1 MNIIHIFVFAVLVA
15 VALLL
20 ARIAVRLWDS
30 RYNEER
36 QLDASAHT
44 VARLISRRLHLSRLL
59 GSSLLTL
66 FAAAILTCGP
76 MGMMLTSCSKID
88 NPVVTPAADD
98 DNYTIVVDPNME
110 MPYNAFET
118 EVPAVAGDPAV
129 VSALKAIDGVID
141 AKPFMLTER
150 FDYYNLEYI
159 TKTAYYFNFK
169 QPVDHNNPSRGW
181 FKQQCVLTLAG
192 TAGNSRPT
200 VLHTQGYAL
209 GKEQNRLDMIGEPA
223 LVSVLEANCLQVEY
237 RYHGWSLPEGYT
249 NNFHYLTAKQ
259 QSDDLH
265 AIVTAIKQSGLIG
278 ASSKWVSTGVSKNGM
293 TTAHYAYHYPNE
305 MDAYVPFCAPFLLSL
320 TEKGPYSYILSKEAF
335 DNDTEEMEKVKAAI
349 RAYVGDR
356 ALQAE
361 VVNYAKQS
369 NPFYAP
375 YSDEDVRLV
384 VLAMLFNN
392 YFNKMSYVN
401 YARWEYLVPKAGDSF
416 GKFVNF
422 IVSDASTRYD
432 AEKEEEY
439 KRRKET
445 VEDLEPGS
453 TNPLSPLA
461 PTRAATV
468 ARYDAYYVQVC
479 IELGGFVND
488 LSWVEDLLTPEEK
501 QYLTRFNSPDVFGVT
516 YDGGKFIR
524 EFFEGMKQST
534 CPMMFVYGMQDPWT
548 GGQIP
553 DDCLGP
559 NSQKLYIHNG
569 THNDYIDKWN
579 ASERNQLFH
588 WLNGLGFDL

>member
-1 MNIIHIFVFAVLVA
+1 MKKLNQWML
-15 VALLL
+15 
-20 ARIAVRLWDS
+20 
-30 RYNEER
+30 
-36 QLDASAHT
+36 
-44 VARLISRRLHLSRLL
+44 
-59 GSSLLTL
+59 
-66 FAAAILTCGP
+66 AAILTCGT
-76 MGMMLTSCSKID
+76 MGMMLTSCSNDD
-88 NPVVTPAADD
+88 NEVDPADD
-98 DNYTIVVDPNME
+98 YDDHSSIVVGPGME
-110 MPYNAFET
+110 MPVDEFNILVQPIE
-118 EVPAVAGDPAV
+118 GDPAV
-129 VSALKAIDGVID
+129 VRTLKAIDGVTD
-141 AKPFMLTER
+141 VKPFKTVER
-150 FDYYNLEYI
+150 YDYLAKKVI
-159 TKTAYYFNFK
+159 TKTAYSFNFR
-169 QPVDHNNPSRGW
+169 QLIDHNDPSKGW
-181 FKQQCVLTLAG
+181 FKQQCMLSIAG
-192 TAGNSRPT
+192 TVGNSRPT
-200 VLHTQGYAL
+200 VLHTEGYAL
-209 GKEQNRLDMIGEPA
+209 EGEHNRLDFIGEPM
-223 LVSVLEANCLQVEY
+223 LVSVLEANCLQVEH
-237 RYHGWSLPEGYT
+237 RYHGWSLPEGWT
-249 NNFHYLTAKQ
+249 NNFHYLNVKQ

-265 AIVTAIKQSGLIG
+265 AIVTAIKKSGLIDK
-278 ASSKWVSTGVSKNGM
+278 SSKWVSTGVSKNGM

-356 ALQAE
+356 ELQAE

-375 YSDEDVRLV
+375 YSDEDVRLT
-384 VLAMLFNN
+384 VLAMLFSN

-401 YARWEYLVPKAGDSF
+401 YAKWAYLVPKAGDSF

-422 IVSDASTRYD
+422 IVSDALTKYD

-445 VEDLEPGS
+445 FEDQEPGS

-461 PTRAATV
+461 LTRAATV
-468 ARYDAYYVQVC
+468 ARYDVYDVQVC

-524 EFFEGMKQST
+524 EFFEGMKQT
-534 CPMMFVYGMQDPWT
+534 DCPMMFVYGMQDPWT

>member
-1 MNIIHIFVFAVLVA
+1 MNVIYIFVFAVLVA

-20 ARIAVRLWDS
+20 ARIAVRLWES

-44 VARLISRRLHLSRLL
+44 VARLISRRLNLSRLL
-59 GSSLLTL
+59 GSSLLTV

-76 MGMMLTSCSKID
+76 VGMMLTSCSNSD
-88 NPVVTPAADD
+88 YAVETPADNDD
-98 DNYTIVVDPNME
+98 KYTLVVDPGME
-110 MPYNAFET
+110 MPVNAFET

-129 VSALKAIDGVID
+129 VSALKAIGGVMD
-141 AKPFMLTER
+141 VKAFVKAER
-150 FDYYNLEYI
+150 YDYYADKFI

-169 QPVDHNNPSRGW
+169 QPVDHNNPSKGW
-181 FKQQCVLTLAG
+181 FKQQCLLTLAG

-209 GKEQNRLDMIGEPA
+209 EPQSNHLDGIREPT
-223 LVSVLEANCLQVEY
+223 LVSALEANCLQVEH
-237 RYHGWSLPEGYT
+237 RYHGWSLPEGWT

-278 ASSKWVSTGVSKNGM
+278 ANSKWVSTGVSKNGM
-293 TTAHYAYHYPNE
+293 TTAFYAYHYPGE
-305 MDAYVPFCAPFLLSL
+305 MDAYVPFCAPFLLDL
-320 TEKGPYSYILSKEAF
+320 VDKRLYAYVISKEAYG
-335 DNDTEEMEKVKAAI
+335 NDTEEWEKVKAAV
-349 RAYVGDR
+349 RAYVGNKS
-356 ALQAE
+356 LQAE

-375 YSDEDVRLV
+375 YSDEDVRLL
-384 VLAMLFNN
+384 VLSLLFYN
-392 YFNKMSYVN
+392 YFDKMSYVS
-401 YARWEYLVPKAGDSF
+401 YAKWEYMVPKAGDSF

-468 ARYDAYYVQVC
+468 ARYDAYDVQTC
-479 IELGGFVND
+479 IELGAFVND
-488 LSWVEDLLTPEEK
+488 LSWVDDLLTEKEK
-501 QYLTRFNSPDVFGVT
+501 QYLTKAHNPATYGVT

-524 EFFEGMKQST
+524 EFFEGMKQSD